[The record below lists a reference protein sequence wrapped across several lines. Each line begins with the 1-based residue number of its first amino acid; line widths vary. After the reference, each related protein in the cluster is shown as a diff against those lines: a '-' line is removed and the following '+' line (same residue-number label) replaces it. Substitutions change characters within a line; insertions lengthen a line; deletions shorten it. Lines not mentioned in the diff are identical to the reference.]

1 MLLAKWVYSVIGY
14 LRGPPPVN
22 ATFNT
27 NINVFVDSTGHAR
40 KKRKTGMDR
49 IEWILKC
56 NDEFPKPVCHEKA
69 LRSNVTMKKR
79 TLAAVYNDTNE
90 RSHLH
95 RDTVAHPE
103 NYFQ

>member
-1 MLLAKWVYSVIGY
+1 
-14 LRGPPPVN
+14 
-22 ATFNT
+22 
-27 NINVFVDSTGHAR
+27 
-40 KKRKTGMDR
+40 MDR

-56 NDEFPKPVCHEKA
+56 NDEFPKLRHEKA